1 MLLED
6 EEKAAR
12 PQHLALRTALLDR
25 LAGPKTVHDRMLCGG
40 TCVVRDCIHAAGWVC
55 PTSHARPGGGI
66 EFAGRTGRV
75 GEVPLSAREQIGNGT
90 VRRSDLI
97 PEGEVPMGKSARK
110 AAKKEAARAGR
121 KLAGRVLA
129 NPRSTVKDKKLAA
142 GVLSQTAQSKRP
154 K

>member
-1 MLLED
+1 
-6 EEKAAR
+6 
-12 PQHLALRTALLDR
+12 
-25 LAGPKTVHDRMLCGG
+25 
-40 TCVVRDCIHAAGWVC
+40 
-55 PTSHARPGGGI
+55 
-66 EFAGRTGRV
+66 
-75 GEVPLSAREQIGNGT
+75 
-90 VRRSDLI
+90 
-97 PEGEVPMGKSARK
+97 MGKSARE